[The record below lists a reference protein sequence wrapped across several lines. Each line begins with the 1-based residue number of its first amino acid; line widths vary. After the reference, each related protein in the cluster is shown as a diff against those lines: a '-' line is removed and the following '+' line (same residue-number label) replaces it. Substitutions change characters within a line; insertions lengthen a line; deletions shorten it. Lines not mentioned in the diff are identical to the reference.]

1 MLKCLIVDDE
11 KPAVDEMDYLLSQF
25 DDVEV
30 SKTFSDSLSLLSEL
44 EKFPHHVLFLDI
56 NMPKLSGMIIADHIL
71 KKALP
76 IQVVFVTAYDSYAIK
91 AFELNAVDYLL
102 KPITQSRLAQTVAKL
117 KQIQWSNDMEE
128 DNKGMRQVIDDYKE
142 KQKVF
147 SLYKDGVLRPI
158 KFEDI
163 SVIFHEDRLTYFV
176 TEEGT
181 FTCKKNLTDI
191 ESILTPSF
199 FRSHRTYII
208 NLNHIAT
215 IEPWFNNTY
224 MVKMNY
230 YKEEV
235 PISRSKIQPFKERMH
250 IL

>member
-11 KPAVDEMDYLLSQF
+11 KPAVDEMAYLLSQF
-25 DDVEV
+25 DEVEIT
-30 SKTFSDSLSLLSEL
+30 KTYSDSLSLLSEL
-44 EKFPHHVLFLDI
+44 EKYPHHVLFLDI
-56 NMPKLSGMIIADHIL
+56 NMPKLSGMLIADHIL
-71 KKALP
+71 KKELP

-91 AFELNAVDYLL
+91 AFELNAIDYLL
-102 KPITQSRLAQTVAKL
+102 KPITESRLEQTLTRL
-117 KQIQWSNDMEE
+117 KHLQFTSETLAE
-128 DNKGMRQVIDDYKE
+128 NKGMRQMIDDYKV
-142 KQKVF
+142 KQEVF

-158 KFEDI
+158 KFEEI
-163 SVIFHEDRLTYFV
+163 SVIYHEDRLTYFI

-181 FTCKKNLTDI
+181 FTCKKNLADI
-191 ESILTPSF
+191 ESILTPTF

-208 NLNHIAT
+208 NLKHVET

-230 YKEEV
+230 YNDQV
-235 PISRSKIQPFKERMH
+235 PISRSKVQPFKEKMH